1 VEGHSLISAD
11 ILARYAADAACEVDG
26 VRGVVDGPRARHRG
40 VKVTDETG
48 KVALELHIAVDWG
61 ANVAEVGRSVQVRVA
76 DYLGR
81 MADVVPV
88 AIDVVVDEIGP
99 PPAPPG

>member
-1 VEGHSLISAD
+1 MEGHSLISAD

-26 VRGVVDGPRARHRG
+26 VRGVIDGPRPRHRG
-40 VKVTDETG
+40 VKVTGATG
-48 KVALELHIAVDWG
+48 TVSLELHLALDWG
-61 ANVAEVGRSVQVRVA
+61 ASVAEVGRTVQARVA

-88 AIDVVVDEIGP
+88 AVDVVFDEIGP
-99 PPAPPG
+99 PPAPAA